1 MDNLPTEARP
11 VSDSMP
17 LHRALGPMQEPLLA
31 RTVDLSVGEP
41 PQPVRLTVYGPAAA
55 TWASLQRIDQTLA
68 LAGAALV
75 LLAVALCWLQVRVG
89 WPRCAGWRPCWPPIR
104 NPGSAAQEG
113 ALVDVQAM
121 LAAPTGRDSAAP
133 AGRAGQSAGSTTP
146 AWWRVPARCVGPE
159 PCP

>member
-1 MDNLPTEARP
+1 M
-11 VSDSMP
+11 V
-17 LHRALGPMQEPLLA
+17 PLLA
-31 RTVDLSVGEP
+31 LGMAGEP

-89 WPRCAGWRPCWPPIR
+89 LAPLRRLEALLATIR
-104 NPGSAAQEG
+104 NPSSAAQEG

-121 LAAPTGRDSAAP
+121 LAAPTGRDLQPLQAELASLWEHNARVVARARAHASDLNHALIDP
-133 AGRAGQSAGSTTP
+133 AL
-146 AWWRVPARCVGPE
+146 
-159 PCP
+159 